1 MTQDVTPHGTQPLV
15 HQNDWRV
22 LDVPAIGTWTPTKT
36 MSVIMP
42 AWQPSKLEPVLAAL
56 AAQTYPDHLVE
67 VVVVDDG
74 NPTPVE
80 LPEIRPSRTRVLRV
94 TEGWGRSNAIQH
106 GVDSSDGEIVVWLD
120 DDMLVFR
127 EHLEA
132 HARWHHV
139 IDHAVVLGT
148 KRFVDPEVGLS
159 AAEVRDRVADGSIAT
174 LHDWDTSI
182 PHTWIEKIWA
192 ETEDLATA
200 GWGGFRGVVGATVS
214 MTRAM
219 EVASGGLNRSLR
231 LGEDTEFGHR
241 LGQAGAVL
249 LPDHEARS
257 WHLGFTHAME
267 HAEKVNRYNH
277 AAFADLAP
285 SLRNRRN
292 RFGRTYKVPY
302 ADVVVRAEG
311 DLDAVQHFVDLVLD
325 SDMLDLRVT
334 LVGPWST
341 LSDERV
347 SPLRDPNRDLGILH
361 RWFVEEPRV
370 RLVEPDDPAALGGTE
385 GRTDAVYR
393 LLVHGV
399 ELVPS
404 VQAVRAWT
412 FDMER
417 TRLGLRRFLDAEGR
431 EVARIER
438 VGAYARAAW
447 HDAHGEAADAL
458 VAEAFGQHDVE
469 ALEAGWRLAEDRK
482 IQKFRRQDLREVDR
496 EKSWARALREIESGR
511 ARVVKTDQKV
521 VPREPEVVVG
531 EGRLAR
537 SLGRF
542 RRGR

>member
-1 MTQDVTPHGTQPLV
+1 MTQPLV
-15 HQNDWRV
+15 RQNDWRV
-22 LDVPAIGTWTPTKT
+22 LDVPALGAWTPTMT
-36 MSVIMP
+36 MSVVMP
-42 AWQPSKLEPVLAAL
+42 AWNPTKLEPVLAAL
-56 AAQTYPDHLVE
+56 AAQTYPEHLVE

-80 LPEIRPSRTRVLRV
+80 LPEIRPARTRVLRV
-94 TEGWGRSNAIQH
+94 EEGWGRSNAIQH
-106 GVDSSDGEIVVWLD
+106 GVDHSDGEIVVWLD

-148 KRFVDPEVGLS
+148 KRFVDPDVGMGG
-159 AAEVRDRVADGSIAT
+159 AEVRDRVADGSIAT
-174 LHDWDTSI
+174 LHDWETSI
-182 PHTWIEKIWA
+182 PHTWVEKIWD
-192 ETEDLATA
+192 ETDDLTTA

-214 MTRAM
+214 MTRTM
-219 EVASGGLNRSLR
+219 EVASGGLDRTLR

-241 LGQAGAVL
+241 LAQAGAVL
-249 LPDHEARS
+249 LPDHEAKS

-277 AAFADLAP
+277 ASFADLAP

-292 RFGRTYKVPY
+292 RYGRTYKVPY
-302 ADVVVRAEG
+302 VDVVVHAEG
-311 DLDAVQHFVDLVLD
+311 DLEAVTRFVDLVLD

-341 LSDERV
+341 LSDARV
-347 SPLRDPNRDLGILH
+347 SPLSDPLRDLGILH

-370 RLVEPDDPAALGGTE
+370 RLVEPGDPVSLGRTE

-393 LLVHGV
+393 MLVHDV
-399 ELVPS
+399 ALVPE

-417 TRLGLRRFLDAEGR
+417 TRLGLRRFLDDAGR

-438 VGAYARAAW
+438 IGAYARAAW
-447 HDAHGEAADAL
+447 HDVHGEAADDL
-458 VAEAFGQHDVE
+458 VAEAFGRHDVD
-469 ALEAGWRLAEDRK
+469 AVQAGWVPSEERGIR
-482 IQKFRRQDLREVDR
+482 KFRRQDLRPVDP
-496 EKSWARALREIESGR
+496 EKSWARAMREIRSGR
-511 ARVVKTDQKV
+511 AQVVKPDEEIVKRS
-521 VPREPEVVVG
+521 PEPEVAP
-531 EGRLAR
+531 EPESRIAR
-537 SLGRF
+537 GLGRF
-542 RRGR
+542 RRGH